1 MKQSSNESSLRV
13 LGIIPARGGSK
24 GVPRKNLRNLAG
36 KPLLEYTAEA
46 ALASTRLS
54 RIILTT
60 EDLEIAEAGRQCG
73 IEVPFLRPESLA
85 RDDTPMLPVIRHAVK
100 TLEDSGDRFDAICL
114 LQPTNPLRR
123 PEDLDN
129 CIRLL
134 DEQEA
139 DSVVSMLPVPVE
151 FNPHWVWFSD
161 SNGYLKIATGEEM
174 PIPRRQDLPAA
185 WHREGS
191 VYVTRRDILIERNTF
206 YGTKMIGYM
215 MDPEKTVNIDTMEDW
230 VRAEKLIE
238 AMRSEC

>member
-238 AMRSEC
+238 AMRSES

>member
-1 MKQSSNESSLRV
+1 MKQSSDESSLRV

-54 RIILTT
+54 RTILTT
-60 EDLEIAEAGRQCG
+60 EDLEIADAGRQCG
-73 IEVPFLRPESLA
+73 IEVPFMRPESLA

-123 PEDLDN
+123 PVDIDN
-129 CIRLL
+129 CIRMLE
-134 DEQEA
+134 EQDA

-161 SNGYLKIATGEEM
+161 SDGYLKIATGEEM

-191 VYVTRRDILIERNTF
+191 VYVTRRDILVERNTF
-206 YGTKMIGYM
+206 YGTKMIGYI

-238 AMRSEC
+238 AMRSES

>member
-1 MKQSSNESSLRV
+1 MKQSSNELSSRV

-24 GVPRKNLRNLAG
+24 GVPRKNLRILAG
-36 KPLLEYTAEA
+36 KPLLQYTAEA

-129 CIRLL
+129 CIRMLE
-134 DEQEA
+134 EQDA

-151 FNPHWVWFSD
+151 FNPHWVWFTDSD
-161 SNGYLKIATGEEM
+161 GYLKIATGEEM

-238 AMRSEC
+238 AMRSES

>member
-1 MKQSSNESSLRV
+1 MKQSNNESSLRV

-24 GVPRKNLRNLAG
+24 GVPRKNLRKLAG

-60 EDLEIAEAGRQCG
+60 EDQEIAEAGRQCG
-73 IEVPFLRPESLA
+73 IEVPFMRPESLA

-100 TLEDSGDRFDAICL
+100 TLEDSGDRYDAICL

-123 PEDLDN
+123 PEDIDN

-174 PIPRRQDLPAA
+174 PIPRRQELPAA

-191 VYVTRRDILIERNTF
+191 VYVMRRDVLVERNTF
-206 YGTKMIGYM
+206 YGAKMIGYM

-238 AMRSEC
+238 AMRSVS

>member
-1 MKQSSNESSLRV
+1 MKQSNNESSLRV

-24 GVPRKNLRNLAG
+24 GVPRKNLRKLAG

-60 EDLEIAEAGRQCG
+60 EDHEIAEAGRQCG
-73 IEVPFLRPESLA
+73 IEVPFMRPESLA

-100 TLEDSGDRFDAICL
+100 KLEDSGDRFDAICL

-123 PEDLDN
+123 PEDIDN

-174 PIPRRQDLPAA
+174 PIPRRQELPAA

-191 VYVTRRDILIERNTF
+191 VYVTRRDVLVERNTF
-206 YGTKMIGYM
+206 YGTRMIGYM

-238 AMRSEC
+238 AMRSVS

>member
-1 MKQSSNESSLRV
+1 MKQSNNESSLRV

-24 GVPRKNLRNLAG
+24 GVPRKNLRKLAG

-60 EDLEIAEAGRQCG
+60 EDQEIAEAGRQCG
-73 IEVPFLRPESLA
+73 IEVPFMRPESLA

-100 TLEDSGDRFDAICL
+100 TLEDSGDRYDAICL

-123 PEDLDN
+123 PEDIDN

-174 PIPRRQDLPAA
+174 PIPRRQELPAA

-191 VYVTRRDILIERNTF
+191 VYVTRRDVLVERNTF
-206 YGTKMIGYM
+206 YGTRMIGYM

-238 AMRSEC
+238 AMRSVS